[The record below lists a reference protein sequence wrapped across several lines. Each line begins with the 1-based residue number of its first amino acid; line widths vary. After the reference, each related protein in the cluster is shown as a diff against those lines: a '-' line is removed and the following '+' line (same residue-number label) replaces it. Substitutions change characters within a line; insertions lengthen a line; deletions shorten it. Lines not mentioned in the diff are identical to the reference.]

1 MSVLART
8 TEEWDGAAVRR
19 FTRRATA
26 ARADTRWWTRLGDLT
41 SGLTSAAI
49 AVAVCGG
56 LVSGLREQIAARPP
70 VSSAVL
76 PGGLTATAV
85 AVAVASGSVALF
97 ARLGPVSA
105 TPGVA
110 AWWLPLPAGRRG
122 LLRGEL
128 RRGLLLAVAAAVVV
142 ALPVVLAWT
151 RTLGGVLTGL
161 LAGGLLAAGAVGAL
175 VVRQA
180 GSGTRWVPAVAGG
193 VGAVALVG
201 PPLLGCL
208 AAAAGARV
216 AWPAAPPLSLPGAGA
231 LLGVLLAAAVTAVV
245 VADHRLEELSAG
257 ALRASGETVQY
268 ATASVLSLD
277 TREIGRALRSPVRRP
292 RRALHWRWVRRAEHA
307 VVAGDLAVLA
317 RSPWRWGQLA
327 VGAALPVL
335 TARTQGLGELPAL
348 VAGAVVLGWWTA
360 ATAVGEPSR
369 RASSAPGADRSLPL
383 AAAVV
388 VRCRAVVPVA
398 VLAVVLGV
406 SALLVGQGTG
416 SPPAWLALGVAAAPA
431 WAGAAVRA
439 GYRPDLDWSGPVV
452 SSPMGALP
460 TGVGATLVR
469 GPDVGVLGTVPVGL
483 ALLLGA
489 VPSWLVGASLAWS
502 LVLAAVA
509 VGTAGQRD

>member
-1 MSVLART
+1 MALLART
-8 TEEWDGAAVRR
+8 AEEWDGAAVRR

-26 ARADTRWWTRLGDLT
+26 ARADTRWWTRLGDLA

-70 VSSAVL
+70 VSAAVL

-85 AVAVASGSVALF
+85 AVAVAAGLVALF

-110 AWWLPLPAGRRG
+110 AWWLPLPAGRRE

-128 RRGLLLAVAAAVVV
+128 RRGLGLAAAAAVGV
-142 ALPVVLAWT
+142 ALPVVLTGT

-161 LAGGLLAAGAVGAL
+161 VAGGLLAVAAVGAL

-180 GSGTRWVPAVAGG
+180 GSGTRWVPAAAGG
-193 VGAVALVG
+193 VVAAALVA
-201 PPLLGCL
+201 PPVLGCL
-208 AAAAGARV
+208 AVTAGARV
-216 AWPAAPPLSLPGAGA
+216 AWPAVPALPWGAAAALLLVLGAGA
-231 LLGVLLAAAVTAVV
+231 AWAVV
-245 VADHRLEELSAG
+245 LADRRLGELSAA

-268 ATASVLSLD
+268 ATASVFSLD

-292 RRALHWRWVRRAEHA
+292 RRALRWRWVRRAEHA

-327 VGAALPVL
+327 GGAALPVL
-335 TARTQGLGELPAL
+335 AARTQGLGELPAL
-348 VAGAVVLGWWTA
+348 VAVAVVLGWWTA

-406 SALLVGQGTG
+406 SALLVGQGAG
-416 SPPAWLALGVAAAPA
+416 SPVAWLALGVAAAPA

-439 GYRPDLDWSGPVV
+439 GYRPDLDWAGPVV
-452 SSPMGALP
+452 SSPMGAVP

-469 GPDVGVLGTVPVGL
+469 GPDVGVLGIVPVVL

-489 VPSWLVGASLAWS
+489 VPWWLVAGGLAWS
-502 LVLAAVA
+502 LALAAFAVA
-509 VGTAGQRD
+509 TAHQD

>member
-1 MSVLART
+1 VTVPART
-8 TEEWDGAAVRR
+8 AQEWDGLAVRR

-49 AVAVCGG
+49 AVGVCGG
-56 LVSGLREQIAARPP
+56 LVNSLREQIAARPP
-70 VSSAVL
+70 AAAAVL

-85 AVAVASGSVALF
+85 AVAVAAGLVALF

-128 RRGLLLAVAAAVVV
+128 RRGAALAVAAAVVV
-142 ALPVVLAWT
+142 ALPVVLTWT
-151 RTLGGVLTGL
+151 RTLGGVLAGL
-161 LAGGLLAAGAVGAL
+161 AAGGLLAALAVGVL

-180 GSGTRWVPAVAGG
+180 VGSTRWVPAAA
-193 VGAVALVG
+193 GAVAAAVLVG
-201 PPLLGCL
+201 PALLGVA

-216 AWPAAPPLSLPGAGA
+216 AWPSGLSLSWVAAAAA
-231 LLGVLLAAAVTAVV
+231 LAVLLAAATGSLLL
-245 VADHRLEELSAG
+245 ADRRLADLPAG

-268 ATASVLSLD
+268 ATASVFSLD
-277 TREIGRALRSPVRRP
+277 TREIGRALRSGVRRP
-292 RRALHWRWVRRAEHA
+292 RRALRWRWVHGPEHA
-307 VVAGDLAVLA
+307 VVAGDLAVLT
-317 RSPWRWGQLA
+317 RSPWRWGQLS

-335 TARTQGLGELPAL
+335 AARTRGVGELPAL
-348 VAGAVVLGWWTA
+348 VAVAVVLGWWTA

-369 RASSAPGADRSLPL
+369 RASSSPGADRSLPL
-383 AAAVV
+383 AAGLV
-388 VRCRAVVPVA
+388 VRARVVVPVA
-398 VLAVVLGV
+398 VLAVVLGI
-406 SALLVGQGTG
+406 SALLVGQGTAVPG
-416 SPPAWLALGVAAAPA
+416 TWLALGVAAAPA

-452 SSPMGALP
+452 ASPMGAVP

-483 ALLLGA
+483 ALLLGS
-489 VPSWLVGASLAWS
+489 VPGWLVGASLAWS
-502 LVLAAVA
+502 LGLAAFA
-509 VGTAGQRD
+509 VLTARRD

>member
-1 MSVLART
+1 MTALVRT
-8 TEEWDGAAVRR
+8 TQEWDGAAVRR
-19 FTRRATA
+19 FTHQATA
-26 ARADTRWWTRLGDLT
+26 ARAGSRWWTRLGDLT

-85 AVAVASGSVALF
+85 AVAVAAGLVALF

-110 AWWLPLPAGRRG
+110 AWWLPLPADRRG
-122 LLRGEL
+122 LLRGDL
-128 RRGLLLAVAAAVVV
+128 RRGALLAVAAALVVS
-142 ALPVVLAWT
+142 LPVVLTGT
-151 RTLGGVLTGL
+151 RTLTGVLAGL
-161 LAGGLLAAGAVGAL
+161 AAGGLLAALAVGVL

-180 GSGTRWVPAVAGG
+180 AAGTAWVP
-193 VGAVALVG
+193 
-201 PPLLGCL
+201 
-208 AAAAGARV
+208 AAAGAVTALALAGPAVLGCAAAALGDRV
-216 AWPAAPPLSLPGAGA
+216 PWPSAPSPSGAGA
-231 LLGVLLAAAVTAVV
+231 LALLAVLVLSAGAVLVL
-245 VADHRLEELSAG
+245 ADRRLGELSAG

-268 ATASVLSLD
+268 ATASVFSLD

-292 RRALHWRWVRRAEHA
+292 RRALHARWVRRPEHA

-317 RSPWRWGQLA
+317 RSPWRWGQLV

-335 TARTQGLGELPAL
+335 AARTQGLGELPAL
-348 VAGAVVLGWWTA
+348 VAVAVVLGWWTA

-369 RASSAPGADRSLPL
+369 RAASAPGADRSLPL
-383 AAAVV
+383 DAAVV
-388 VRCRAVVPVA
+388 VRCRVVVPVA

-416 SPPAWLALGVAAAPA
+416 AAPAWLALGLATAPA

-483 ALLLGA
+483 ALLLGT
-489 VPSWLVGASLAWS
+489 VPGWLVAGALAWS
-502 LVLAAVA
+502 LALAAFA
-509 VGTAGQRD
+509 VTTAHRD

>member
-1 MSVLART
+1 MAVLART
-8 TEEWDGAAVRR
+8 AEEWDGAAVRR

-49 AVAVCGG
+49 AVAVGGG
-56 LVSGLREQIAARPP
+56 LVSGLQEQIAARPP
-70 VSSAVL
+70 VPAAVL

-85 AVAVASGSVALF
+85 AVAVAAGLVALF

-110 AWWLPLPAGRRG
+110 AWWLPLPAGRRA

-128 RRGLLLAVAAAVVV
+128 RRGLGLAAAVAVGV
-142 ALPVVLAWT
+142 ALPVALTAT

-161 LAGGLLAAGAVGAL
+161 VAGGLLAVVAVGAL

-180 GSGTRWVPAVAGG
+180 GSGTRWVPAAAGG
-193 VGAVALVG
+193 VVAATLVL
-201 PPLLGCL
+201 PPVVGCL

-216 AWPAAPPLSLPGAGA
+216 AWPAGPALPWGAAAALLLVLGAGA
-231 LLGVLLAAAVTAVV
+231 VLAVV
-245 VADHRLEELSAG
+245 RADRRLEQLSAA

-268 ATASVLSLD
+268 ATASVFSLD

-292 RRALHWRWVRRAEHA
+292 RRALHGRWVRRAEHA

-335 TARTQGLGELPAL
+335 AARTQGLGELPAL
-348 VAGAVVLGWWTA
+348 VAVAVVLGWWTA

-383 AAAVV
+383 AAEVV

-406 SALLVGQGTG
+406 SALLVGQGAG
-416 SPPAWLALGVAAAPA
+416 SPVAWLALGVAAAPA

-489 VPSWLVGASLAWS
+489 VPWWLVAVQLGWS
-502 LVLAAVA
+502 AALAAFA
-509 VGTAGQRD
+509 VLTSGQPD